1 MLGSGSTVAAAD
13 SDNADHCLHLTCTAG
28 GGGGGGGS
36 ERAQLQDLIQL
47 LRKRDLLPVAFFTFS
62 KKRCDSA
69 ADACSGLDLTTSAE
83 KHTVHVFVQQVLSR
97 LREGDRELPQVRSGW
112 WCLGDWGA
120 QL

>member
-1 MLGSGSTVAAAD
+1 MASPALLP
-13 SDNADHCLHLTCTAG
+13 NADQTADQYLRLECAAG
-28 GGGGGGGS
+28 GGGGGGGSS

-69 ADACSGLDLTTSAE
+69 ADACSGLDLTTAAE

-97 LREGDRELPQVRSGW
+97 LREGDRELPQVR
-112 WCLGDWGA
+112 LGHRGFGVLWVP
-120 QL
+120 

>member
-1 MLGSGSTVAAAD
+1 MLISMLTSIH
-13 SDNADHCLHLTCTAG
+13 ADHCLHLERAAG
-28 GGGGGGGS
+28 GGGGGGSSS

-97 LREGDRELPQVRSGW
+97 LREGDRELPQVR
-112 WCLGDWGA
+112 
-120 QL
+120 